1 MGKLIVEP
9 LFYIFF
15 IYGLSFLVMSSLIFY
30 GIKRA
35 TSLTLVS
42 TFSLLAFFGLTHGI
56 TEWID
61 WVRFILKTLGSGEVG
76 ILIALSQIFLVVSFV
91 LLLQFGINLLTYQS
105 EKKGFV
111 RALPLVL
118 FVIYL
123 AALLAAG
130 VTDVLRA
137 GLIGRYSFG
146 FTGAALS
153 AIVIFKLSN
162 TMKPLGNRKLI
173 KGLTVAAVGFA
184 CYAIFGGLI
193 IRPVLGLPVQLFRAA
208 CAITIA
214 VSFFNVLDVFKA
226 RH

>member
-61 WVRFILKTLGSGEVG
+61 WVRFILKTLGSEEVG
-76 ILIALSQIFLVVSFV
+76 ILTSLSQIFLVVSFV
-91 LLLQFGINLLTYQS
+91 FLLQFGINLLTYQS

>member
-1 MGKLIVEP
+1 MGKFIVEP

-61 WVRFILKTLGSGEVG
+61 WVRFILKTLGSEEVG
-76 ILIALSQIFLVVSFV
+76 ILTSLSQIFLVVSFV
-91 LLLQFGINLLTYQS
+91 FLLQFGINLLTYQS
-105 EKKGFV
+105 EKKCV
-111 RALPLVL
+111 IRAIPLVL

-123 AALLAAG
+123 AAVFATG
-130 VTDVLRA
+130 VTDILQA
-137 GLIGRYSFG
+137 GLIGRYGFG

-153 AIVIFKLSN
+153 AIVIFRLSN

>member
-1 MGKLIVEP
+1 MGKLFVEP

-15 IYGLSFLVMSSLIFY
+15 IYGLSFLVMSCLIFC
-30 GIKRA
+30 GIRRA
-35 TSLTLVS
+35 TSLTLLS

-61 WVRFILKTLGSGEVG
+61 WIRFILKTLGSAEIG
-76 ILIALSQIFLVVSFV
+76 ILTSLSQIFLVVSFIF
-91 LLLQFGINLLTYQS
+91 LLQFGVNLLTYQS

-118 FVIYL
+118 FAIYL
-123 AALLAAG
+123 AAVFAAG
-130 VTDVLRA
+130 VTDILQA
-137 GLIGRYSFG
+137 GLIGRYGFG
-146 FTGAALS
+146 FTGAVLG

-162 TMKPLGNRKLI
+162 TMKPLGNRKLVR
-173 KGLTVAAVGFA
+173 GLTVAGFGFA

-193 IRPVLGLPVQLFRAA
+193 TGPVFGLPVQLFRAA
-208 CAITIA
+208 CAFTIA
-214 VSFFNVLDVFKA
+214 ISFFNVLDVFKA

>member
-61 WVRFILKTLGSGEVG
+61 WVRFILKTLGSEEVG
-76 ILIALSQIFLVVSFV
+76 ILTSLSQIFLVVSFV
-91 LLLQFGINLLTYQS
+91 FLLQFGINLLTYQS
-105 EKKGFV
+105 EKKCV
-111 RALPLVL
+111 IRAIPLVL

-123 AALLAAG
+123 AAVFATG
-130 VTDVLRA
+130 VTDILQA
-137 GLIGRYSFG
+137 GLIGRYGFG

-153 AIVIFKLSN
+153 AIVIFRLSN